1 MPVLSPA
8 SLLNTL
14 VARNTTA
21 ANVATSN
28 ALQVVCAWPV
38 SGQYGIASRMLYY
51 ALIMT
56 CIFYRKVM
64 WLNNACMAAVWL
76 FPAVTALHAII
87 IASVHVNGAVD
98 MDIYG
103 SFQICLTGVLSA
115 PVTFR
120 LSRIFYNRSP
130 GRNTILLWTALVLGG
145 LISLLVEFL
154 RAQSFPCV
162 QNESE
167 PPISSDPTKFPYNTT
182 CNLTCSVQ
190 DGPFSPLR
198 EGSGNNIYVIP
209 APNKLTFG
217 TATLFAAAGCVQVI
231 LSLMSMWRSTLELN
245 WQERFGGKEEEV
257 EGARVDE
264 STGELD
270 KYTKIFLRAIS
281 LPLFIAALL
290 AVIVIGE
297 RNLFS
302 SQLRYQTEPI
312 ASIGQWAPCTGA
324 ALSVLWAYC
333 ADGGSDQDDK
343 RTDEPIDQSNE
354 PSINLSD
361 NGEPSASSSVDDN
374 LRYRR
379 QVALSLQ
386 RAVAFSNVPGEQPS
400 PGSDNEDSISIIL
413 RRPLQAPSPLRP
425 LATATIGT
433 MLTRRLS
440 PPG

>member
-1 MPVLSPA
+1 MPAVSPA

-130 GRNTILLWTALVLGG
+130 GRNTILLWTALVLG
-145 LISLLVEFL
+145 
-154 RAQSFPCV
+154 
-162 QNESE
+162 
-167 PPISSDPTKFPYNTT
+167 
-182 CNLTCSVQ
+182 
-190 DGPFSPLR
+190 
-198 EGSGNNIYVIP
+198 
-209 APNKLTFG
+209 
-217 TATLFAAAGCVQVI
+217 ATLFAAAGCVQVI

-333 ADGGSDQDDK
+333 AEGGSDQDEK

-413 RRPLQAPSPLRP
+413 RRPLQTPSPLRP
-425 LATATIGT
+425 LATAAPPTI
-433 MLTRRLS
+433 LTRRLS
-440 PPG
+440 APR

>member
-1 MPVLSPA
+1 
-8 SLLNTL
+8 
-14 VARNTTA
+14 
-21 ANVATSN
+21 
-28 ALQVVCAWPV
+28 
-38 SGQYGIASRMLYY
+38 
-51 ALIMT
+51 
-56 CIFYRKVM
+56 
-64 WLNNACMAAVWL
+64 MAAVWL

-120 LSRIFYNRSP
+120 LSRIFYGRGP
-130 GRNTILLWTALVLGG
+130 GRNTILLWTALLLG
-145 LISLLVEFL
+145 VEFL
-154 RAQSFPCV
+154 RAQAFPCK
-162 QNESE
+162 QDEFSN
-167 PPISSDPTKFPYNTT
+167 PISPDPTKFPYNTT
-182 CNLTCSVQ
+182 CGLTCSVEA
-190 DGPFSPLR
+190 GPFSPLR

-245 WQERFGGKEEEV
+245 WQERFGGKEEQE
-257 EGARVDE
+257 VDE
-264 STGELD
+264 QILGVRVQKSLGEVD

-281 LPLFIAALL
+281 LPLFIATLL

-343 RTDEPIDQSNE
+343 PTDEPVDQSNE
-354 PSINLSD
+354 PSINLSN
-361 NGEPSASSSVDDN
+361 NGEPFPSLPVEDN
-374 LRYRR
+374 LQYRR

-386 RAVAFSNVPGEQPS
+386 RAAVALSDDPLRQPS
-400 PGSDNEDSISIIL
+400 TRSDNEDSISIIL
-413 RRPLQAPSPLRP
+413 RRPLQTPSPLRP
-425 LATATIGT
+425 LATATQPT

-440 PPG
+440 APR